1 MDSDRENAGIYLITE
16 QQWSFSLPTPTL
28 SSSTDTSSGSSNASQ
43 VEQERVPVRPTSR
56 QVSPIETA
64 HRQETLTQHIQ
75 PLHPLQHIRAG
86 RVYRLTDGTEEEEE
100 AVTAP
105 VCPRVR
111 KRAKKMKLHPSQE
124 FMRMCIAETLTLKK
138 RGRASAFLDWVLNR
152 ELYLSYWGRRRR
164 E

>member
-1 MDSDRENAGIYLITE
+1 MDSDREDAGLYLITG
-16 QQWSFSLPTPTL
+16 QQWSFTLPTLTL

-56 QVSPIETA
+56 QVSPIVTA

-86 RVYRLTDGTEEEEE
+86 RVYRLTDGSLHEEE
-100 AVTAP
+100 AVTAAP

-111 KRAKKMKLHPSQE
+111 KRAEKMKLHPSQE
-124 FMRMCIAETLTLKK
+124 FMWMSIAETLTLKK
-138 RGRASAFLDWVLNR
+138 KGRASAFLDWVLNR
-152 ELYLSYWGRRRR
+152 
-164 E
+164 